1 MQLPNALV
9 SAATGMRAQAA
20 RLDTIAENL
29 ANAQTPG
36 FRAHD
41 SVALGFGAEM
51 RTASRISTT
60 QGPLRRTDVPTDL
73 ALVGAGFFAV
83 AGPNGVE
90 YTRDGRM
97 SLDAEGFLCDARG
110 RHVLGSLGAARLPH
124 GALIHSDGRIF
135 SHGHAIDRLRIVDF
149 DGDRVRRASAAVR
162 SGYLEESGVDPI
174 SEMTSMVAA
183 ERAFEANQK
192 AAQQTDEALKRA
204 VIELPAVRP

>member
-20 RLDTIAENL
+20 RLDTIAQNL
-29 ANAQTPG
+29 ANSQTPG
-36 FRAHD
+36 FRPHD
-41 SVALGFGAEM
+41 SVALGFGDEM
-51 RTASRISTT
+51 RTASRTSSA

-73 ALVGAGFFAV
+73 ALVGRGFFAV
-83 AGPNGVE
+83 AGANGVE

-97 SLDAEGFLCDARG
+97 SLDAEGFLCDVLG
-110 RHVLGSLGAARLPH
+110 RHVLGSLGAVRLPH

-135 SHGHAIDRLRIVDF
+135 SDGHAIDRLRIVDF

>member
-1 MQLPNALV
+1 M
-9 SAATGMRAQAA
+9 
-20 RLDTIAENL
+20 
-29 ANAQTPG
+29 
-36 FRAHD
+36 
-41 SVALGFGAEM
+41 
-51 RTASRISTT
+51 
-60 QGPLRRTDVPTDL
+60 
-73 ALVGAGFFAV
+73 
-83 AGPNGVE
+83 E

-97 SLDAEGFLCDARG
+97 SLDAEGFLCDVRG

-135 SHGHAIDRLRIVDF
+135 SHGHSIDRLRIVDF
-149 DGDRVRRASAAVR
+149 DGDRVRRANAAVR

-204 VIELPAVRP
+204 VVELPAVRP